1 MTIVQTLGFKL
12 LFRQFEGGLM
22 VTNYYGMGGKEW
34 EDGRWRFC
42 EHPQGMAK
50 DNMSKYNQMLY
61 MNLSSALVSTPL
73 D

>member
-1 MTIVQTLGFKL
+1 MTSSFFDFLNIP
-12 LFRQFEGGLM
+12 GG
-22 VTNYYGMGGKEW
+22 W
-34 EDGRWRFC
+34 
-42 EHPQGMAK
+42 PMAK